1 MVVGEND
8 CRGRKQVIPME
19 PALPNYRGIRQ
30 QTMGKWVAEIR
41 DPNRGSRLWLGTFS
55 TTLEDALAYDEATKA
70 MCGLCNF
77 SLEELFNME
86 KLLGM
91 LGPNTPGPRLKNE
104 YDQLG
109 VSDQLQCGSPSDL
122 LYQLLNP
129 IELEGDDGYRLYL
142 YDEQGLLQLGFPD
155 LWF

>member
-1 MVVGEND
+1 MVMVVGEND

-70 MCGLCNF
+70 MCGLCVRLNF
-77 SLEELFNME
+77 PESSASMQSSYSATTSFSYS
-86 KLLGM
+86 KV
-91 LGPNTPGPRLKNE
+91 T
-104 YDQLG
+104 
-109 VSDQLQCGSPSDL
+109 
-122 LYQLLNP
+122 
-129 IELEGDDGYRLYL
+129 
-142 YDEQGLLQLGFPD
+142 
-155 LWF
+155 